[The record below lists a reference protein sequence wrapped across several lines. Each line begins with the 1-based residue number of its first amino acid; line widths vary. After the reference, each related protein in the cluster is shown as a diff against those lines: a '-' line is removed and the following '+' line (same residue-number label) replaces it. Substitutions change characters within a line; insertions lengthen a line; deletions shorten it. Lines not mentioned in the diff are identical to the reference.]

1 MPRRPG
7 GAPRDGAGPAL
18 GRVPAGL
25 LIPAALA
32 VAVLVVPLVGLVV
45 ETPWSSLWSRLQDP
59 AVVSALR
66 LSLITATLAM
76 SLCLLVGVPLAWV
89 LARVD
94 FRGRRLLRALVTV
107 PLVLP
112 PVVGGIA
119 LLVTY
124 NRTGPLGGP
133 VYDVV
138 GFQLPFST
146 AAVVLAQ
153 TFVAVPFLVL
163 SVEGALRST
172 GSPFDEVAATLGA
185 SRWSTFWRVT
195 VPLAGPGIASGAV
208 LAWARALGEFGATIT
223 FAGNRPDV
231 TRTMPL
237 EIYTTYNTDREG
249 ALTLSLLLLLL
260 SVLVLAGMRER
271 WMGGAIR

>member
-1 MPRRPG
+1 MTRR
-7 GAPRDGAGPAL
+7 DDGPAL

-25 LIPAALA
+25 LVPAVVG
-32 VAVLVVPLVGLVV
+32 VAVLVVPLLGLVV
-45 ETPWSSLWSRLQDP
+45 ETPWSTLWSRLRDP
-59 AVVSALR
+59 DVVSALW
-66 LSLITATLAM
+66 LSLLTATLAM
-76 SLCLLVGVPLAWV
+76 AVCLLVGVPLAWV
-89 LARVD
+89 LARLE

-133 VYDVV
+133 VYDLL
-138 GFQLPFST
+138 GLQLPFTT

-153 TFVAVPFLVL
+153 TFVALPFLVL
-163 SVEGALRST
+163 SVEGALRSAD
-172 GSPFDEVAATLGA
+172 GRFDEVAATLGA
-185 SRWSTFWRVT
+185 GRWSTFARVT
-195 VPLAGPGIASGAV
+195 LPLAGPGIASGAV

-223 FAGNRPDV
+223 FAGNRPEV

-249 ALTLSLLLLLL
+249 ALILSLLLLVV
-260 SVLVLAGMRER
+260 SVGVLAAMRER
-271 WMGGAIR
+271 WLGGATR

>member
-1 MPRRPG
+1 
-7 GAPRDGAGPAL
+7 
-18 GRVPAGL
+18 
-25 LIPAALA
+25 

-45 ETPWSSLWSRLQDP
+45 ETPWSSLWSRLQDS
-59 AVVSALR
+59 AAVSALR

-76 SLCLLVGVPLAWV
+76 TVCLLVGVPLAWV
-89 LARVD
+89 LARVQ

-153 TFVAVPFLVL
+153 TFVALPFLVL

-172 GSPFDEVAATLGA
+172 GGPFDEVAATLGA
-185 SRWSTFWRVT
+185 SRWSTFRRVT
-195 VPLAGPGIASGAV
+195 LPLAGPGIASGAV

-249 ALTLSLLLLLL
+249 ALILSLLLLVA
-260 SVLVLAGMRER
+260 SVAVLAGMRER

>member
-7 GAPRDGAGPAL
+7 GARRDGAGPAL

-25 LIPAALA
+25 LIPAALG

-45 ETPWSSLWSRLQDP
+45 ETPWSSLWSRLQDS

-76 SLCLLVGVPLAWV
+76 TVCLLVGVPLAWV
-89 LARVD
+89 LARVQ

-153 TFVAVPFLVL
+153 TFVALPFLVL

-172 GSPFDEVAATLGA
+172 GGPFDEVAATLGA
-185 SRWSTFWRVT
+185 SRWSTFRRVT
-195 VPLAGPGIASGAV
+195 LPLAGPGIASGAV

-249 ALTLSLLLLLL
+249 ALILSLLLLVA
-260 SVLVLAGMRER
+260 SVAVLAGMRER

>member
-1 MPRRPG
+1 
-7 GAPRDGAGPAL
+7 
-18 GRVPAGL
+18 
-25 LIPAALA
+25 

-45 ETPWSSLWSRLQDP
+45 ETPWSSLWSRLQDS

-76 SLCLLVGVPLAWV
+76 TVCLLVGVPLAWV
-89 LARVD
+89 LARVQ

-153 TFVAVPFLVL
+153 TFVALPFLVL

-172 GSPFDEVAATLGA
+172 GGPFDEVAATLGA
-185 SRWSTFWRVT
+185 SRWSTFRRVT
-195 VPLAGPGIASGAV
+195 LPLAGPGIASGAV

-249 ALTLSLLLLLL
+249 ALILSLLLLVA
-260 SVLVLAGMRER
+260 SVAVLAGMRER

>member
-1 MPRRPG
+1 
-7 GAPRDGAGPAL
+7 
-18 GRVPAGL
+18 
-25 LIPAALA
+25 
-32 VAVLVVPLVGLVV
+32 
-45 ETPWSSLWSRLQDP
+45 
-59 AVVSALR
+59 VVSALR

-76 SLCLLVGVPLAWV
+76 TVCLLVGVPLAWV
-89 LARVD
+89 LARVQ

-153 TFVAVPFLVL
+153 TFVALPFLVL

-172 GSPFDEVAATLGA
+172 GGPFDEVAATLGA
-185 SRWSTFWRVT
+185 SRWSTFRRVT
-195 VPLAGPGIASGAV
+195 LPLAGPGIASGAV

-249 ALTLSLLLLLL
+249 ALILSLLLLVA
-260 SVLVLAGMRER
+260 SVAVLAGMRER

>member
-1 MPRRPG
+1 
-7 GAPRDGAGPAL
+7 
-18 GRVPAGL
+18 
-25 LIPAALA
+25 

-45 ETPWSSLWSRLQDP
+45 ETPWSSLWSRLQDS

-76 SLCLLVGVPLAWV
+76 TVCLLVGVPLAWV
-89 LARVD
+89 LARVQ

-153 TFVAVPFLVL
+153 TFVALPFLVL
-163 SVEGALRST
+163 SVEGALRSI
-172 GSPFDEVAATLGA
+172 GGPFDEVAATLGA
-185 SRWSTFWRVT
+185 SRWSTFRRVT
-195 VPLAGPGIASGAV
+195 LPLAGPGIASGAV

-249 ALTLSLLLLLL
+249 ALILSLLLLVA
-260 SVLVLAGMRER
+260 SVAVLAGMRER